1 MRKKVTVVGAG
12 FVGATSALRI
22 AERNLADVVMVDIPT
37 MENPTKGKALD
48 MLEAAPLVGFDVNIR
63 GTSSYEDTASS
74 DIVVITAGLPRKPGM
89 TREDLIETNTKI
101 IKSVIEPIIKYSPKT
116 ILLVVTNP
124 LDAMVY
130 AAYKLSGFPRERVIG
145 QSGALDSTRFR
156 TFVAM
161 ELGVS
166 VNDVQGLVV
175 GGHTDVGM
183 VPLVSR
189 TAVAG
194 IPLSELLSKEKI
206 EKLVDRARKGGTEIV
221 QLLGQGSA
229 YYAPAAGVMQ
239 MVEAILLDQKRVIPS
254 AVLLNGEFGVKDLF
268 LGVPVVLGAKGME
281 RIIELKL
288 SKEEQA
294 AFKSAEELVRQ
305 TVSLVK
311 I

>member
-1 MRKKVTVVGAG
+1 MRKRVTVVGAG

-48 MLEAAPLVGFDVNIR
+48 MLEAAPLVGFDVKIT
-63 GTSSYEDTASS
+63 GTSNYEDTASS

-101 IKSVIEPIIKYSPKT
+101 IKSVIEPIVKFSPKT

-166 VNDVQGLVV
+166 VNDVQGLVI

-194 IPLSELLSKEKI
+194 IPLSELLSHEKI

-254 AVLLNGEFGVKDLF
+254 AVLLNGEYGVKDLF